1 MTDMNLIAGLD
12 IGNGYV
18 KGRAGAFG
26 VKPTNIDLPSNVAVI
41 TTSHNIETP
50 DDKVPEVIADIFNEM
65 DASFE
70 SKMVRETKRRLF
82 GRRGVRAGGYI
93 EQFSVSNNH
102 QSKAKQDL
110 SAVLTLGCLAGKALQ
125 DYYERNKK
133 LPDENEIIQLR
144 CRVALALPIAEYI
157 EYRAEFANNYRQGSH
172 MVTIHNFK
180 HPVRF
185 QVIFDDVQVVAE
197 GAAAQYAIVD
207 GGEPLMGSLLNDLRK
222 MESVMPGIT
231 KRLEKIT
238 PAILLGAK
246 HTCGVDIGEG
256 TVNFPVMDGLS
267 LNPDISTSMDKGY
280 GVVLNEALARLKRS
294 NYPFTSRKQLTE
306 FLNGGPNPFNEE
318 LYSTVQHIVDEEIDG
333 FASEIEMQFRSVIGT
348 YGVGLELVY
357 VFGGGATS
365 MRNKLY
371 PMLLKALSDFGGVG
385 MSGPVLYLD
394 SRYSRNLNR
403 NGLYILA
410 DKLAKRLAAS
420 AAQPAVGAA
429 VPAK

>member
-1 MTDMNLIAGLD
+1 MTEMNLIAGLD

-26 VKPTNIDLPSNVAVI
+26 EQGTTIDLPSNVAVI

-50 DDKVPEVIADIFNEM
+50 DEDVQRVISDIFNEM

-70 SKMVRETKRRLF
+70 SHMVRQTNRRLF
-82 GRRGVRAGGYI
+82 GRRGVRAGGYV
-93 EQFSVSNNH
+93 EQFSVTNNH

-125 DYYERNKK
+125 DYYAKNHALPEENDIIK
-133 LPDENEIIQLR
+133 LR
-144 CRVALALPIAEYI
+144 VRVALALPISEYI
-157 EYRAEFANNYRQGSH
+157 AYRVEFANAYRTGSH

-180 HPVRF
+180 HPIRF

-197 GAAAQYAIVD
+197 GAAAQYAII
-207 GGEPLMGSLLNDLRK
+207 GGGTALMASLLNDLK
-222 MESVMPGIT
+222 SMEHVMPGIN
-231 KRLEKIT
+231 KRLAKIT
-238 PAILLGAK
+238 PEILLQAK
-246 HTCGVDIGEG
+246 HTCGIDIGEG

-267 LNPDISTSMDKGY
+267 LNADISTSMDKGY
-280 GVVLNEALARLKRS
+280 GIVLNEALARLKRA
-294 NYPFTSRKQLTE
+294 NRAFTSRKQLTE
-306 FLNGGPNPFNEE
+306 FLNAGPNPFNEE
-318 LYSTVQHIVDEEIDG
+318 LYAEVQHIVDEEIDG
-333 FASEIEMQFRSVIGT
+333 FAAEVEMQFRSVIGT

-365 MRNKLY
+365 MRDKLY
-371 PMLLKALSDFGGVG
+371 PMLLKALADFGGVG

-410 DKLAKRLAAS
+410 DKLAKRASQAA
-420 AAQPAVGAA
+420 AAQAA
-429 VPAK
+429 PAKQG

>member
-1 MTDMNLIAGLD
+1 MTEMNLIAGLD

-18 KGRAGAFG
+18 KGKAGAFG
-26 VKPTNIDLPSNVAVI
+26 EKGTLVDMPSNVAVI

-50 DDKVPEVIADIFNEM
+50 DEEVPRVISDIFNEM

-70 SKMVRETKRRLF
+70 SHMVKETKRRLF
-82 GRRGVRAGGYI
+82 GRRGVRAGGYV
-93 EQFSVSNNH
+93 EQFSVTNNH
-102 QSKAKQDL
+102 QSKAQQDL

-125 DYYERNKK
+125 DYYAKNQR
-133 LPDENEIIQLR
+133 LPDANEIIQLR
-144 CRVALALPIAEYI
+144 VRVALALPISEYI
-157 EYRAEFANNYRQGSH
+157 EYRTEFANNYRKGSH

-180 HPVRF
+180 TPVRF
-185 QVIFDDVQVVAE
+185 QIIFDDVQVVAE
-197 GAAAQYAIVD
+197 GAAAQYALVD
-207 GGEPLMGSLLNDLRK
+207 GGLPLMASLLNDLK
-222 MESVMPGIT
+222 TMENVMPGIQA
-231 KRLEKIT
+231 RLAKIT
-238 PAILLGAK
+238 PELLLSAK

-280 GVVLNEALARLKRS
+280 GVVLNEALIRLKRS
-294 NYPFTSRKQLTE
+294 KLPFTSRKQLTE
-306 FLNGGPNPFNEE
+306 FLNAGPTPFNEE
-318 LYSTVQHIVDEEIDG
+318 LYSQVQHIVDEEIDG
-333 FASEIEMQFRSVIGT
+333 FASEIEMQFRSVIGSF
-348 YGVGLELVY
+348 GVGLELVY

-371 PMLLKALSDFGGVG
+371 PMLLKALTDFGGVG

-410 DKLAKRLAAS
+410 DKWAKKVAQAQAATKK
-420 AAQPAVGAA
+420 QG
-429 VPAK
+429 